1 MEMLLELCER
11 PPSAAGH
18 MVRAPAPQGTVDRC
32 TTEGRGQGMLGED
45 VGIEPDQGK
54 ALSRERPGAQLPRQ
68 AFLGA
73 LTGQRPFAQR
83 NSCTHVSCSGL
94 KLGLDSARL
103 GTRHLS
109 SGPAW
114 AFSALR

>member
-45 VGIEPDQGK
+45 VGIELDQGK
-54 ALSRERPGAQLPRQ
+54 ALSREEAWGPASTAGVSRGADWAEALCAEKQLYPCLLQRAQAGPGQRQ
-68 AFLGA
+68 AG
-73 LTGQRPFAQR
+73 
-83 NSCTHVSCSGL
+83 NSTPEFWSC
-94 KLGLDSARL
+94 LGL
-103 GTRHLS
+103 
-109 SGPAW
+109 
-114 AFSALR
+114 